1 MFITIKTQSFGVSP
15 ETICTKT
22 PTLLS
27 LGGMCA
33 CHIPHLGCKLSCS
46 LVCRPLHSSSRRVLA
61 AMSLE
66 DPGCATKPCRHF
78 EEKEELQTP
87 LLPNSKKVEGMK
99 QMWMGVTPFASLKEY
114 LKAEALWKMVD
125 DDGLEAAVKFTEE
138 KASSQNCAQDVVLQ
152 HYRDHILETMKKYSE
167 EQKAAES

>member
-1 MFITIKTQSFGVSP
+1 MQQSLAG
-15 ETICTKT
+15 
-22 PTLLS
+22 LL
-27 LGGMCA
+27 
-33 CHIPHLGCKLSCS
+33 KKRKN
-46 LVCRPLHSSSRRVLA
+46 CR
-61 AMSLE
+61 
-66 DPGCATKPCRHF
+66 
-78 EEKEELQTP
+78 
-87 LLPNSKKVEGMK
+87 LLRPKKNKQVEGMK